1 VVRETLGFV
10 SNLQWLA
17 VPTACV
23 IEKLELPLK
32 SELLLDNAQ
41 PVLRV

>member
-1 VVRETLGFV
+1 MAGRTNSCE
-10 SNLQWLA
+10 
-17 VPTACV
+17 